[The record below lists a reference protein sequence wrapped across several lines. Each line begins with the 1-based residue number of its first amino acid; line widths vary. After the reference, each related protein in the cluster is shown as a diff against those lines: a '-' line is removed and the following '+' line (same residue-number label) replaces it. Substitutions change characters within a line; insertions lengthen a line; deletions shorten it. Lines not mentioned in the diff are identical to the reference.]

1 MHADGLPLPPA
12 LVDVAQQGR
21 WTAPAG
27 SDIYVRMFGE
37 PAYGPVFLAVEQM
50 RRNARWIDDIDYDDE
65 FRQLYIGTPDPANPP
80 GDIDPQM
87 SLLLGDLGAD
97 QPFALDFRRSMDA
110 PSVVY
115 LDSKMRWV
123 EVAPTIEALIAEL
136 GL

>member
-1 MHADGLPLPPA
+1 
-12 LVDVAQQGR
+12 
-21 WTAPAG
+21 
-27 SDIYVRMFGE
+27 
-37 PAYGPVFLAVEQM
+37 M

-65 FRQLYIGTPDPANPP
+65 FRQLYIGRPDPANPP

-87 SLLLGDLGAD
+87 SLLLGDLGPD
-97 QPFALDFRRSMDA
+97 QPFALDFRRSMDT

-115 LDSKMRWV
+115 LDKKMRWV

>member
-12 LVDVAQQGR
+12 LIDVAQQGR

-27 SDIYVRMFGE
+27 GNYIRIFGE
-37 PAYGPVFLAVEQM
+37 PAYGPVFLKVDQM
-50 RRNARWIDDIDYDDE
+50 RRNARWIDEIDYDDE
-65 FRQLYIGTPDPANPP
+65 FRQLYIGEPDPANPP

-87 SLLLGDLGAD
+87 SLLLGDLGSD
-97 QPFALDFRRSMDA
+97 QPFALDFRRSMEA

-115 LDSKMRWV
+115 LDSTMRWV
-123 EVAPTIEALIAEL
+123 EVAPTIDAFIVEL